1 MSSGVV
7 IILTAVAV
15 VVVVAVVLG
24 MVVARRGGHGLRRR
38 FGPEYERTVAQH
50 NGDVKA
56 AEKDLDERVRRYG
69 DLKVQPPTAEVRGR
83 YAAEWARVQREFV
96 DSPTRAVADAEALL
110 GRLAQERGFP
120 DGSSEEQLAA
130 LSVHHPQHLDSY
142 RRIRGAAQ
150 GDDGRRASTEEL
162 RETLVQAHEFFAVL
176 AGERRGNKAGRPAA
190 RGGRHASRG
199 GTRHQDIARGSQS

>member
-1 MSSGVV
+1 MSSGVL
-7 IILTAVAV
+7 IILIAV
-15 VVVVAVVLG
+15 VVIVVVAVALGVL
-24 MVVARRGGHGLRRR
+24 VARRGRGLRSR

-69 DLKVQPPTAEVRGR
+69 DLKVEAPTAEDRRR
-83 YAAEWARVQREFV
+83 YAAEWARIQEEFV

-120 DGSSEEQLAA
+120 AGSSEEQLAA
-130 LSVHHPQHLDSY
+130 LSVHHPHHLDSY
-142 RRIRGAAQ
+142 RRIRGVAQ
-150 GDDGRRASTEEL
+150 GADGRRSSTEEL

-176 AGERRGNKAGRPAA
+176 AGERRGDKAGRLGV
-190 RGGRHASRG
+190 RGGRHASH
-199 GTRHQDIARGSQS
+199 TDTQHSDIARGSQS